1 MLLYYLQSIES
12 IEIKSVGIISE
23 GQLDDRRT
31 LFEQIQI
38 FIVIYYLIAMFFLYR
53 IEAKEDCNEMLERL
67 IYICCKHIEKI
78 CSSKNKMNLNRYIL
92 NLSYKY

>member
-38 FIVIYYLIAMFFLYR
+38 FIVIYYLIAMFFY
-53 IEAKEDCNEMLERL
+53 IELKQ
-67 IYICCKHIEKI
+67 KKI
-78 CSSKNKMNLNRYIL
+78 VMKCWSV
-92 NLSYKY
+92 

>member
-23 GQLDDRRT
+23 GQLDDTRT

-38 FIVIYYLIAMFFLYR
+38 FIVIYYLIAMFFY
-53 IEAKEDCNEMLERL
+53 IELRSKRRL
-67 IYICCKHIEKI
+67 
-78 CSSKNKMNLNRYIL
+78 
-92 NLSYKY
+92 

>member
-23 GQLDDRRT
+23 GQLDDTRT

-38 FIVIYYLIAMFFLYR
+38 FIVIYYLIAMFFF
-53 IEAKEDCNEMLERL
+53 I
-67 IYICCKHIEKI
+67 
-78 CSSKNKMNLNRYIL
+78 
-92 NLSYKY
+92 